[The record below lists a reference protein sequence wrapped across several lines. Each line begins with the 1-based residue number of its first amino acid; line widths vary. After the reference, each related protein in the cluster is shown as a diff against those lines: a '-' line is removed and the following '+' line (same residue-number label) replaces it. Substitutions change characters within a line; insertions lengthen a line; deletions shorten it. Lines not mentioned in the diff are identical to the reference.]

1 MIVSFIVGWENNGF
15 VVRVFLRYFDKSV
28 VNVFKDNLR
37 IKFVIIVEKIVE
49 LLDEMNM
56 IR

>member
-1 MIVSFIVGWENNGF
+1 MIVSFIVGWENNWF
-15 VVRVFLRYFDKSV
+15 VVKVFLRYFDKSV